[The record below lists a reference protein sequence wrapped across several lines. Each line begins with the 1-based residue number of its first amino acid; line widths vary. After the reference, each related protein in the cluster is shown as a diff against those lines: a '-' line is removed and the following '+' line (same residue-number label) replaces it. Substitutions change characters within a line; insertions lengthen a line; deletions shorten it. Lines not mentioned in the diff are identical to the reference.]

1 MARGLNPWNLSLHW
15 QPPLRIANLFHTT
28 QPEKELCVVDMQLI
42 DVLNAVLVIPL
53 RLDIAINVEAGCS
66 AGNRSVLESSALRG
80 R

>member
-1 MARGLNPWNLSLHW
+1 
-15 QPPLRIANLFHTT
+15 
-28 QPEKELCVVDMQLI
+28 MQLI

-53 RLDIAINVEAGCS
+53 RLDIAINVEAGCG

>member
-1 MARGLNPWNLSLHW
+1 
-15 QPPLRIANLFHTT
+15 
-28 QPEKELCVVDMQLI
+28 MQLI

-66 AGNRSVLESSALRG
+66 AGNRRVLESSALRG